1 MHFEPWQWGL
11 LLVAAM
17 ISGFSKTGIPGISIL
32 SVGIFTNVLP
42 ARMATGVVLPLLIF
56 ADLFAWFVYRKNL
69 EWRRVGRLLPWA
81 VAGVVLGWLA
91 LGRINNEQTARLV
104 GVIIA
109 LMLAVHLW
117 RRWQNPEKVAA
128 QAPAWFG
135 PVMGLFTGVA
145 TMIANAAGPV
155 MTLYLLAMRLTKLE
169 FLGTSAAFFLLIN
182 WIKVPFV
189 AQLGLINGSSLNLNL
204 CLLPAVAAGALLG
217 RPVVER
223 INQRAFENVALVLTA
238 AAAVKLLFF

>member
-1 MHFEPWQWGL
+1 MTFEPWQWVL
-11 LLVAAM
+11 LFLAAT

-42 ARMATGVVLPLLIF
+42 ARLATGVVLPLLIF
-56 ADLFAWFVYRKNL
+56 ADLFAYFVYRKNL

-91 LGRINNEQTARLV
+91 LGRINNDQTARLV
-104 GVIIA
+104 GAIIA
-109 LMLAVHLW
+109 LMLGFHLW
-117 RRWQNPEKVAA
+117 RRRQSPEAVAA
-128 QAPAWFG
+128 HAPVWFG
-135 PVMGLFTGVA
+135 PVMGLFAGVT

-169 FLGTSAAFFLLIN
+169 FLGTGAAFFLLIN

-189 AQLGLINGSSLNLNL
+189 AQLGLINASSLTLNL
-204 CLLPAVAAGALLG
+204 YLLPAVAVGALLG

-223 INQRAFENVALVLTA
+223 INQRAFENVALVLTFV
-238 AAAVKLLFF
+238 AAVKLLFF